1 MLIKLLYRLVLRP
14 SSNYLILW
22 LYMLSYFFFHY
33 FWLLFD
39 PPFLL
44 TMKVL
49 GFCFIYFFFKGRSA
63 VAFCL
68 IKCLFKVRPLF
79 IKASTNWA
87 STAWRW
93 ESKVLDIISGN
104 IFSNKFFRIRFF
116 SAESLKLRK
125 IYIFFMSVW
134 ARYWVLVNSPL
145 TSFNSI

>member
-22 LYMLSYFFFHY
+22 LYMLSYVFFHY

-79 IKASTNWA
+79 TKASTNWA

-104 IFSNKFFRIRFF
+104 IFSNKFLRFF
-116 SAESLKLRK
+116 STESLKLRK

-134 ARYWVLVNSPL
+134 ARYRVLVNSPL